1 MIVTMTC
8 KRCGELMTVNHNRKY
23 CDKCRVELQR
33 EQIRN
38 YRQRERTLN
47 EVNKKPPV
55 KKEKHVSKLA
65 ELELAARAAGMSYGK
80 YVAMRRARL

>member
-23 CDKCRVELQR
+23 CDKCRKEIKR
-33 EQIRN
+33 EHIRD

-80 YVAMRRARL
+80 YMAMRRARL